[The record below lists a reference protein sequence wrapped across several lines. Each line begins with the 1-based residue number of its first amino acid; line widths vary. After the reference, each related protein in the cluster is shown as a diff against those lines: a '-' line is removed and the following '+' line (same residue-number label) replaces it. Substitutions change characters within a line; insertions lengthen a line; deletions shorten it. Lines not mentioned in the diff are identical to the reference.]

1 MPRADVMWT
10 LKSTSL
16 LQSRAAAAG
25 AKAAPSAATVMTSAM
40 VARMRANVTS
50 GGMRTTLLALA
61 LVLAMTAPAG
71 AATRLVRYDVAG
83 GLRGIHNRL
92 VVDRDGSARQSG
104 DTTRRF
110 DVSDTQLRRLKR
122 ELEAARFGSLKRSY
136 RPKAPVSDGI
146 TQSVRYK
153 GFEVDI
159 STGADVPDRLARVL
173 RRLGGLMR

>member
-1 MPRADVMWT
+1 M
-10 LKSTSL
+10 
-16 LQSRAAAAG
+16 
-25 AKAAPSAATVMTSAM
+25 
-40 VARMRANVTS
+40 
-50 GGMRTTLLALA
+50 TLLALA

-173 RRLGGLMR
+173 RRLGGLLR